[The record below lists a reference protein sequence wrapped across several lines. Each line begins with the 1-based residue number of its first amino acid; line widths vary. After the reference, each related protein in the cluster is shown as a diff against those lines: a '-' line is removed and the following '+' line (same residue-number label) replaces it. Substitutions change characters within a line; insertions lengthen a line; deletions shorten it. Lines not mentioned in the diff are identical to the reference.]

1 MHSYEAGTYDI
12 YDDGGVLLKRVVT
25 DPDDIPDFVKTA
37 SQVGKDGDSRL
48 YALVMVDSNEGK
60 VLKKF
65 ATADRGNTWLSTLYF
80 SMTRD
85 SLPTEAQKVAA
96 ANLIE
101 ACDAFDIEAP
111 DMLWEIADGPAEG
124 NVVDVAGLRPPTVV
138 KTASAEEK
146 AEVEYAIE
154 RADGSRYYPLR
165 DAKDAAVAMDYFERE
180 AGNFI
185 PRERR
190 EFSVKTAAVARRAG
204 LPLTEKI
211 ASYAAD
217 GWNPS
222 LEGHITTRYLHLTER
237 DAPIEVRERLIKL
250 AHLRSEIGPADF
262 AQELERFDLEEGLD
276 ALWDKEVADPWYS
289 TLGMAK
295 VAKGHVDP
303 PKSFNVGEVTVTEEE
318 LCNLAMRGRRTLE
331 EHFGGGFATAFSSD
345 PIKQFKALPLPNQKF
360 VARLATTL
368 ADDSSAG

>member
-1 MHSYEAGTYDI
+1 MHRYEAGTYDI
-12 YDDGGVLLKRVVT
+12 NDDGGVLLKQVV
-25 DPDDIPDFVKTA
+25 PDAADLPDFVKTA
-37 SQVGKDGDSRL
+37 AAVTPDHDHRL
-48 YALVMVDSNEGK
+48 FALVMVEDGK
-60 VLKKF
+60 VMKKF

-80 SMTRD
+80 AMTKD
-85 SLPTEAQKVAA
+85 NLPVEAQKVAA

-111 DMLWEIADGPAEG
+111 ELLWDIADGPADG
-124 NVVDVAGLRPPTVV
+124 NNIVDVAGLQPPAVV
-138 KTASAEEK
+138 KTASAEVKE
-146 AEVEYAIE
+146 EVSYAIE

-211 ASYAAD
+211 ASYSAD
-217 GWNPS
+217 GWNPAV
-222 LEGHITTRYLHLTER
+222 EGHLTTRYMHLTER
-237 DAPIEVRERLIKL
+237 DAPIEVRERLVKL
-250 AHLRSEIGPADF
+250 AHLRSELGPNDF
-262 AQELERFDLEEGLD
+262 AQQLEAFDIEEGLD

-289 TLGMAK
+289 TFGMSK

-303 PKSFNVGEVTVTEEE
+303 PKSFTVGEVTVTEEE
-318 LCNLAMRGRRTLE
+318 LCNLGMRGRRTLE
-331 EHFGGGFATAFSSD
+331 EHFGGGFATAFSAD
-345 PIKQFKALPLPNQKF
+345 PVKQFQALPLPNQKF

-368 ADDSSAG
+368 ADDSAAG